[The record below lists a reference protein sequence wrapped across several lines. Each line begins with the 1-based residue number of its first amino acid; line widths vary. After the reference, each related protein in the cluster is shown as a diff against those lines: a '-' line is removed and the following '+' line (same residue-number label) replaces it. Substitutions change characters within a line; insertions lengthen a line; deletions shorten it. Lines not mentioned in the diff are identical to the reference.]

1 MKYSTIYP
9 ITAANIN
16 ADYRLTVDALLNFH
30 ESTVARY
37 FTTLGVAAR
46 GNSCWSLI
54 SMSERKLVSCE
65 GYIPASEVVN
75 ELAAGPHKKRL
86 PLKLQDEPSSTLGH
100 TINLID
106 LDFNGHTNNRRY
118 VSMALICFEGRF
130 LSAHRPDSL
139 NIKFIKESRM
149 GDEIANYT
157 YDTDHPS
164 TFVGKIMNGHGEE
177 LCRVVSHWRDK
188 EPLED
193 ISRVNLIRNP

>member
-1 MKYSTIYP
+1 
-9 ITAANIN
+9 
-16 ADYRLTVDALLNFH
+16 
-30 ESTVARY
+30 
-37 FTTLGVAAR
+37 
-46 GNSCWSLI
+46 
-54 SMSERKLVSCE
+54 MSERKLVSCE

-118 VSMALICFEGRF
+118 VSMALICFEGKF